1 MFKSFAAAA
10 VRTAYLDH
18 DYATARALV
27 ADYHS
32 AGMVGYQEAD
42 LHNGGTAQVLVDGEP
57 VGQASRLL
65 VGPAD
70 HVYRDLR

>member
-10 VRTAYLDH
+10 VRTAYADH

-27 ADYHS
+27 AEFHS
-32 AGMVGYQEAD
+32 IGMVGYQQAD
-42 LHNGGTAQVLVDGEP
+42 KHNGGSAQVLVDGEP

-65 VGPAD
+65 VGPAN
-70 HVYRDLR
+70 HVYYDLA

>member
-1 MFKSFAAAA
+1 MFQSFQAAA
-10 VRTAYLDH
+10 VRTAYLDQ
-18 DYATARALV
+18 DYSTARKLV
-27 ADYHS
+27 AAFHE
-32 AGMVGYQEAD
+32 AGIVSYQEAD
-42 LHNGGTAQVLVDGEP
+42 KHNGGSAQVLVDGEP